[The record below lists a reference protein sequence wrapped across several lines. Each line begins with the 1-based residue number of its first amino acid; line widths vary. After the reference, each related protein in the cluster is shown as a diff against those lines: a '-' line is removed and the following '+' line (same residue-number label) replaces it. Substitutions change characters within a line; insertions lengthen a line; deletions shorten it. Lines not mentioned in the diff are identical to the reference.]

1 MQSGNMFCINA
12 KQNFFDTAP
21 ERGVRQRVV
30 AGGAIGA
37 YPVSPQIPV
46 PAPTDSAR
54 FLGLPW
60 ATKGRVAIYRTQKRR
75 RPRAMF
81 HEIKA
86 GLASIRDCV
95 HMRRDTPSHVA

>member
-46 PAPTDSAR
+46 SGSPTE
-54 FLGLPW
+54 
-60 ATKGRVAIYRTQKRR
+60 GRVAIYRTQKRR

-86 GLASIRDCV
+86 DLASIRDCV